1 MRVRIVRMC
10 VLKRLVN
17 MLMRMRF
24 LSFPAVGM
32 LIVALGNGVG
42 ETLRLRAD
50 LRQGSVV

>member
-1 MRVRIVRMC
+1 MSSLGRASGI
-10 VLKRLVN
+10 
-17 MLMRMRF
+17 
-24 LSFPAVGM
+24 AVGSGPGTAR